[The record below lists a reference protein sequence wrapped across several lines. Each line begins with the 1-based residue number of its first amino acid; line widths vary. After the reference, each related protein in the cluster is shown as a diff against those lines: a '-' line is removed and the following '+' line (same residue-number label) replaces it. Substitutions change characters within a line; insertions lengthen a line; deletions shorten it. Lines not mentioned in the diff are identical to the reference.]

1 MNFALYRELLAVRP
15 IRRLLLVGM
24 VARIPHSAAG
34 VLLTLHIVLTLGQG
48 YAAAGAAAAVMTIGI
63 AVGAPWRG
71 RRVDTVGL
79 RRALIPS
86 VISEAVIWSVVP
98 HVSYEVLLP
107 LVFVGGLLT
116 LPIFSVVRQ
125 SLGVLATGEQR
136 RTAFALD
143 AIATELVFMIGPAVG
158 ALVATAG
165 HSVLGLTVV
174 GSRHIRLRA
183 LPDVVQPAHPECF
196 PGTPGFEAAR
206 SWSAR
211 KPPSSPPRR
220 PTCRRPQ
227 PNWHPLAAA
236 AEERR
241 RRGSGLRH
249 KVIHNFSWF
258 TAAVAAVFA
267 VAAGAGMVLSGTDV
281 GIVAALQT
289 GGHQAEIGIVFLFWC
304 AASVVGGVL
313 YGAMHRPVSPILLL
327 LGMSALTIPMAFAT
341 DTWTLSLLSLL
352 PGLLCAPVLS
362 AASEKVAELV
372 DESRRGEAM
381 GWYGSSLTGGVAL
394 GAPLA
399 GLFIDGIGPSAGF
412 VAVGL
417 ARRRALPGGT
427 GPAAGP
433 APPPGRRLTRP
444 APTTP
449 TRADR
454 AVRRTIVR
462 TEIGADTA
470 PAGGPGW
477 SARRRC
483 PS

>member
-15 IRRLLLVGM
+15 IRRLLMVGM

-34 VLLTLHIVLTLGQG
+34 VLLTLHIVLTLRQG

-86 VISEAVIWSVVP
+86 VISEAVLWSVVP
-98 HVSYEVLLP
+98 HVSYELLLP

-143 AIATELVFMIGPAVG
+143 AISTELVFMIGPAVG

-165 HSVLGLTVV
+165 LSVLGLTVIGIATSV
-174 GSRHIRLRA
+174 SGLFLMWFNPPTRSTEPGLA
-183 LPDVVQPAHPECF
+183 SDAESDADFEASQQEAAEVAVVAAAPAHLQ
-196 PGTPGFEAAR
+196 EAA
-206 SWSAR
+206 AEFA
-211 KPPSSPPRR
+211 
-220 PTCRRPQ
+220 
-227 PNWHPLAAA
+227 PLAAA
-236 AEERR
+236 GDRRHERA
-241 RRGSGLRH
+241 GLRH
-249 KVIHNFSWF
+249 KVIHNFAWF

-281 GIVAALQT
+281 GIVAALET
-289 GGHQAEIGIVFLFWC
+289 GGHQAEIGLVFLFWC
-304 AASVVGGVL
+304 GASVVGGVI
-313 YGAMHRPVSPILLL
+313 YGAMHRPISPILLL
-327 LGMSALTIPMAFAT
+327 LGMSALTIPMAFAQ

-372 DESRRGEAM
+372 DERRRGEAM
-381 GWYGSSLTGGVAL
+381 GWYGSALTGGVAL

-399 GLFIDGIGPSAGF
+399 GVFIDGVGPSAGF
-412 VAVGL
+412 VAVGVGGVAL
-417 ARRRALPGGT
+417 CLLGLVLQHRRR
-427 GPAAGP
+427 
-433 APPPGRRLTRP
+433 RRL
-444 APTTP
+444 A
-449 TRADR
+449 A
-454 AVRRTIVR
+454 A
-462 TEIGADTA
+462 
-470 PAGGPGW
+470 
-477 SARRRC
+477 
-483 PS
+483 

>member
-1 MNFALYRELLAVRP
+1 MLAVRP
-15 IRRLLLVGM
+15 IRNLLLVGM

-86 VISEAVIWSVVP
+86 VVSETVIWSIVP
-98 HVSYEVLLP
+98 HVSYELLLP

-125 SLGVLATGEQR
+125 SLGILASGEQR

-143 AIATELVFMIGPAVG
+143 AISTELVFMIGPAAG

-165 HSVLGLTVV
+165 FSVLGLTVV
-174 GSRHIRLRA
+174 GVATSLSGLFLMWINPPTRSA
-183 LPDVVQPAHPECF
+183 APGVEPDPA
-196 PGTPGFEAAR
+196 FEASQQMGAET
-206 SWSAR
+206 ALVAAA
-211 KPPSSPPRR
+211 PHV
-220 PTCRRPQ
+220 Q
-227 PNWHPLAAA
+227 EAAAELAPLAAA
-236 AEERR
+236 EQRR
-241 RRGSGLRH
+241 QGRLGLRH
-249 KVIHNFSWF
+249 KVIHNFAWF

-304 AASVVGGVL
+304 AASVLGGLV
-313 YGAMHRPVSPILLL
+313 YGAMHRPVSPVLLL
-327 LGMSALTIPMAFAT
+327 LGMSALTLPMAFAQ
-341 DTWTLSLLSLL
+341 DTWTLALLSLL

-372 DESRRGEAM
+372 EEGRRGEAM
-381 GWYGSSLTGGVAL
+381 GWYGSALTGGVAL

-399 GLFIDGIGPSAGF
+399 GLFIDGVGPGAGF
-412 VAVGL
+412 VSVGL
-417 ARRRALPGGT
+417 AGVVLCLVGLVLQHRRR
-427 GPAAGP
+427 
-433 APPPGRRLTRP
+433 RRL
-444 APTTP
+444 A
-449 TRADR
+449 A
-454 AVRRTIVR
+454 A
-462 TEIGADTA
+462 
-470 PAGGPGW
+470 
-477 SARRRC
+477 
-483 PS
+483 